1 MKFLKRRGVLVKLG
15 EGELYM
21 NIINNNNCVDMFIYC
36 WEVMGVDRY
45 CLFLMVHMMWVA
57 MTNNNIMWYTH
68 LLHPHII
75 FSMTTSL
82 TYNYI
87 IPILI

>member
-1 MKFLKRRGVLVKLG
+1 MMFLKRRGVLVKLG

-57 MTNNNIMWYTH
+57 MTNNNMYTS
-68 LLHPHII
+68 LVLYLSI